1 MSHLALPRW
10 TDIIEKEE
18 KFTTD
23 ERAHLDECEQCQSL
37 FLALARQTRNE
48 AQNRKDLATRNHS
61 AA

>member
-10 TDIIEKEE
+10 TDIIEKDE
-18 KFTTD
+18 KFTAD

-37 FLALARQTRNE
+37 FLALARQNRNE
-48 AQNRKDLATRNHS
+48 AQNREALATRNHS